1 GAVSR
6 QGAGRRVLDD
16 PGEVAERGGRL
27 GQARPLHGRR
37 GDRDPPG
44 VRGGGLPSR
53 GPATPGRRA
62 RARDARGAAASAWWP
77 SMMTKILAALAVIV
91 IAFAAIVATRPS
103 KYRVAR
109 TATIAAPAPVVFAQ
123 VNDFHMWKAWSP
135 WAKLDPAMKQ
145 AYAGAPA
152 GAGAI
157 YTWAGNR
164 EVGEGRMTMAESRPN
179 DVIRITL
186 EFLKPFAATSTAEF
200 TFKPQ
205 GEQTVVT
212 WSMTGENNFIAK
224 AVHLFMNMDTMIGG
238 MFEKGLAALKTAA
251 EPARGAAG
259 GGK

>member
-1 GAVSR
+1 
-6 QGAGRRVLDD
+6 
-16 PGEVAERGGRL
+16 
-27 GQARPLHGRR
+27 
-37 GDRDPPG
+37 
-44 VRGGGLPSR
+44 
-53 GPATPGRRA
+53 
-62 RARDARGAAASAWWP
+62 
-77 SMMTKILAALAVIV
+77 MMTKILAVLAVIV
-91 IAFAAIVATRPS
+91 IAFVAIIATRPS
-103 KYRVAR
+103 EYRVAR

-123 VNDFHMWKAWSP
+123 VNDFHKWEAWNP

-145 AYAGAPA
+145 AYAGTPA

-179 DVIRITL
+179 EVIRITL

-238 MFEKGLAALKTAA
+238 KFDEGLAQMKAIAEGTA
-251 EPARGAAG
+251 R
-259 GGK
+259 K